1 MGTAFSRLR
10 AIHQRD
16 TGIRHTAILFRSTIF
31 PVPPMARSAQYA
43 VPMVTAKK
51 ADFHLNISDFPQH
64 LQEILNTV
72 DDDKNGK
79 LEGDELEEMIKMF
92 AAMKEAAKDGSIALA
107 TLPKEIQPSLKVF
120 DVDGDGSVAPLE
132 LARAAELYADS
143 KNNVKKLK
151 KAVGAL
157 IFILLVLMAGIGVMT
172 TLVIEASKETST
184 ASSGITT
191 VKGSDTP
198 TAVNGITNK
207 FEYAEALTADVDT
220 LNSVT
225 ALYFEADELE
235 LSYTITGWSRTT
247 GKLTLFSAR
256 GDTIVVTADDVTVLA
271 NESGAVLHSVLHSAQ
286 RHLLGRGGFL
296 AATGSFRLSGLVP
309 R

>member
-1 MGTAFSRLR
+1 
-10 AIHQRD
+10 
-16 TGIRHTAILFRSTIF
+16 
-31 PVPPMARSAQYA
+31 MARSAQYA
-43 VPMVTAKK
+43 VPMPETAKK

-143 KNNVKKLK
+143 KDNVKKLK

-157 IFILLVLMAGIGVMT
+157 MLILLVLMAGIGVMT

-207 FEYAEALTADVDT
+207 FEYADALTADVDT

-225 ALYFEADELE
+225 ALYFEADDELE
-235 LSYTITGWSRTT
+235 LSYTITGWSRTN
-247 GKLTLFSAR
+247 GELTLFSAR
-256 GDTIVVTADDVTVLA
+256 GDTIIVTADDVTVLA